1 MPEKIRL
8 EGTTEMNMKQLSAA
22 LGILTAGVISAIEIS
37 TFYPMG
43 KMGIFFPEEPPEFQ
57 IKLKDPAPTVSG
69 TITVKNSAGKIIDT
83 VKLNLPTGKLNK
95 IELAKPGKNGF
106 FELEARFGGA
116 SAVASMVITPKM
128 QKLDPF
134 FLIHPFHWNNPDS
147 FAAVKRLGFGGLKI
161 STSSYKPYKENYDP
175 ETMRKEIRES
185 PYFTRIE
192 SFMDENPDLHYVGA
206 FGLDTYIEGKNSN
219 VPSSILQ
226 RRDAGYYCYPKEYY
240 DCFIMQIEELH
251 RISKGRIKC
260 WVLSQKIDSAIHDPK
275 RISGGGP
282 VELAH
287 HLVAA
292 KLAYNTLKR
301 LDPDCRVVLVSS
313 SGRDYHTNKPPF
325 LLTRFLLSHLDGK
338 FDAIGLDAYNGN
350 YSLRGGRKQIAPP
363 ENGLRQHLLDAKALC
378 REFGKD
384 GTVTVEE
391 RQKFVPEA
399 EKKTPINGAIMK
411 QIAAIESRDLIIIK
425 SVSGIPHYSY
435 LDHSYRT
442 DQTLWRAVFD
452 EKKTW
457 FRTPFPAAASVATT
471 IRTLSFANP
480 VRIPEITLPY
490 HVYAYLFQKN
500 GKIILPV
507 WHADTKGETIQYEI
521 VLPSRA
527 VLRDIDGNDTVLPA
541 GKTVLNLTNTPQFL
555 LLSESAGRVRRMI
568 QFGKFINMPKIIGYV
583 RPGSNGKANLYLVN
597 LLNAPQT
604 VKAGK
609 QTFQLKTMEKKV
621 FPIPMPD
628 SKTLAVTV
636 GKDKL
641 QLPVNHDIIRLK
653 QSGTRIKLASP
664 GDVYPRSA
672 SIPENNFLLFDG
684 KDVEA
689 DILFSWNDKS
699 LIINAKV
706 RDRKHMN
713 NYQGYNLWRG
723 DSLQLGIVAEN
734 QAWIPEY
741 AGKIRIPFNISA
753 ALTDNG
759 IFVYDYVKHTSKRWP
774 CLISRSGIYTTYHL
788 KIPWS
793 ETRIGKP
800 FKGKAFG
807 MCPVFFDLNR
817 SGVTQADL
825 CVALTEGVTGGQDSS
840 KFKTFILE

>member
-1 MPEKIRL
+1 
-8 EGTTEMNMKQLSAA
+8 MNMKQLSAA

-43 KMGIFFPEEPPEFQ
+43 KMGIFFPEETPVFQ

-69 TITVKNSAGKIIDT
+69 TITVKNSAGIIIDT
-83 VKLNLPTGKLNK
+83 VKLDLPTGKLNK

-106 FELEARFGGA
+106 FELEAKFGGA

-147 FAAVKRLGFGGLKI
+147 FAAVKRLGFGGLKVNA
-161 STSSYKPYKENYDP
+161 SSYKPYKENYDP
-175 ETMRKEIRES
+175 EAMRKEIRES
-185 PYFTRIE
+185 PYLTRIE

-206 FGLDTYIEGKNSN
+206 FGLDTYIDKGSN
-219 VPSSILQ
+219 VPSVILR
-226 RRDAGYYCYPKEYY
+226 RRDAGYYCYPKEFY
-240 DCFIMQIEELH
+240 DCFIILIEELY
-251 RISKGRIKC
+251 RVSKGRIKC
-260 WVLSQKIDSAIHDPK
+260 WVLSQEIDSAVHDPK

-301 LDPDCRVVLVSS
+301 LDPDCRVVLMSS
-313 SGRDYHTNKPPF
+313 SGRDYHTNKPQF

-350 YSLRGGRKQIAPP
+350 YSLRGGRTQIEPP
-363 ENGLRQHLLDAKALC
+363 ENGLRQHLLDAKVLC

-399 EKKTPINGAIMK
+399 AKKTPINGAIMK
-411 QIAAIESRDLIIIK
+411 QVAAIESRDLIIIK
-425 SVSGIPHYSY
+425 SVTGIPHYSY
-435 LDHSYRT
+435 LDYSFRT

-471 IRTLSFANP
+471 IRTLSFAKP
-480 VRIPEITLPY
+480 VRRPEITLSY
-490 HVYAYLFQKN
+490 LVYAYLFQKD
-500 GKIILPV
+500 GKIILPI
-507 WHADTKGETIQYEI
+507 WHADTKGGTVQYEI
-521 VLPSRA
+521 ALPSQA

-541 GKTVLNLTNTPQFL
+541 GKTVLKLTNTPQFL

-568 QFGKFINMPKIIGYV
+568 QAGKFINMQKIKGYV

-597 LLNAPQT
+597 LLNTPQT
-604 VKAGK
+604 VQSGDLSI
-609 QTFQLKTMEKKV
+609 QLKGMEKKV
-621 FPIPMPD
+621 VSIPMPD
-628 SKTLAVTV
+628 SKTLTVTV
-636 GKDKL
+636 GKDQQK
-641 QLPVNHDIIRLK
+641 LPVNHDVIRLK

-684 KDVEA
+684 KDIEA
-689 DILFSWNDKS
+689 DIKFSWNAKA
-699 LIINAKV
+699 LIIDAKV

-713 NYQGYNLWRG
+713 SYQGHNLWRG
-723 DSLQLGIVAEN
+723 DSLQLGIVPEN
-734 QAWIPEY
+734 QAWIPDY
-741 AGKIRIPFNISA
+741 AGKTKIPFNISA

-759 IFVYDYVKHTSKRWP
+759 TFVYDYVRRTAQRWP
-774 CLISRSGIYTTYHL
+774 CRITRSGIYTAYHL
-788 KIPWS
+788 EIPWT

-800 FKGKAFG
+800 VKGKAFG

-817 SGVTQADL
+817 SGVMKSDL
-825 CVALTEGVTGGQDSS
+825 CVALTEGLTGGQDPS